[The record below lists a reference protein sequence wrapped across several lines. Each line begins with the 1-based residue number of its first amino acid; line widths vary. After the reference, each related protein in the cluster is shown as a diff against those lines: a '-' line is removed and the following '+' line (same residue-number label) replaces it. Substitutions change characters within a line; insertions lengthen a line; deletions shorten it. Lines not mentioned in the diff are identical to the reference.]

1 MPVQKLDFV
10 DRMRGLAILAVIAVH
25 YAQMFASPTL
35 KIIGATGQV
44 GVQLFF
50 VASAFTLCLSADQ
63 RAGEKHGVRNFYIRR
78 YFRIAPLYY
87 LGIVAYAAL
96 YISAGKGSSYTAG
109 NILANVFFV
118 HGVIPSANN
127 SIVPGGWTIGA
138 EMLFYLI
145 FPALYWAVERSWR
158 RFGGAALAAWLGLA
172 LLVALGWHFGYR
184 LETGRWIANNQFP
197 YTVFIAQ
204 FSVFMIGIVY
214 YLAAWRGDMLAP
226 HRLRDGLLAAAGF
239 GLCSWVIVAD
249 VHPLYGVLPTF
260 AGIASVFLANWLR
273 GQSAAGASGG
283 GWLVGI
289 GKVSFSL
296 YVLHF
301 MLVWQ
306 PSAWVIHW
314 FEGDVLAEWLIALP
328 LFVIDVVL
336 LYWAGR
342 ITLRYIET
350 PANNL
355 ARALIRRLDKPK
367 EIPAS

>member
-25 YAQMFASPTL
+25 YAQMFASPAL
-35 KIIGATGQV
+35 QLIGATGQV

-50 VASAFTLCLSADQ
+50 VASAFTLCRSADQ
-63 RAGEKHGVRNFYIRR
+63 RAGEPHGVRNFYIRR

-96 YISAGKGSSYTAG
+96 YISAGKGDSYTPD

-118 HGVIPSANN
+118 HGVIPAANN

-145 FPALYWAVERSWR
+145 FPALYLGVERSWQR
-158 RFGGAALAAWLGLA
+158 GGNRA
-172 LLVALGWHFGYR
+172 LLGWLAFSLVVGLGWHFGYR

-197 YTVFIAQ
+197 YTVFVTQ
-204 FSVFMIGIVY
+204 FPVFMIGIAY
-214 YLAAWRGDMLAP
+214 YLAAWRGGALVP
-226 HRLRDGLLAAAGF
+226 HRLRDSSLAAAGF
-239 GLCSWVIVAD
+239 ALCSWVIVAD
-249 VHPLYGVLPTF
+249 VRPLYGVLPTL

-273 GQSAAGASGG
+273 GQSVTG
-283 GWLVGI
+283 GWLVAI

-301 MLVWQ
+301 LLVWQ

-314 FEGDVLAEWLIALP
+314 FDGDALAEWLIALP
-328 LFVIDVVL
+328 LFCIDVLVL
-336 LYWAGR
+336 FWAGR

-350 PANNL
+350 PANDL
-355 ARALIRRLDKPK
+355 ARSLIRWLDKPK
-367 EIPAS
+367 EIPVS

>member
-25 YAQMFASPTL
+25 YAQMFASPAL

-63 RAGEKHGVRNFYIRR
+63 RAGEAHGVRNFYIRR

-87 LGIVAYAAL
+87 LGIAAYSAL
-96 YISAGKGSSYTAG
+96 YIGVGKGANYTAD

-138 EMLFYLI
+138 EMLFYFI

-158 RFGGAALAAWLGLA
+158 RFGARVLAGWMAFA

-204 FSVFMIGIVY
+204 FPVFMIGIVY
-214 YLAAWRGDMLAP
+214 YLAAWRGDALAP
-226 HRLRDGLLAAAGF
+226 HRLRDGLLAIAGF
-239 GLCSWVIVAD
+239 SLCSWVIVAD
-249 VHPLYGVLPTF
+249 VRPLYGVLPTF

-273 GQSAAGASGG
+273 GQNAQG
-283 GWLVGI
+283 GWLVAI

-301 MLVWQ
+301 LLVWQ
-306 PSAWVIHW
+306 PSAWVIWW
-314 FEGDVLAEWLIALP
+314 FEGDPLSEWLIALP
-328 LFVIDVVL
+328 LFAINVL
-336 LYWAGR
+336 VLFWAGR
-342 ITLRYIET
+342 ITLRFIET

-367 EIPAS
+367 EIPVS

>member
-1 MPVQKLDFV
+1 MAIVLYIALVMAAQAFQATPERHAPAVALGLLP
-10 DRMRGLAILAVIAVH
+10 GLAGWGALL
-25 YAQMFASPTL
+25 L
-35 KIIGATGQV
+35 KAG
-44 GVQLFF
+44 L
-50 VASAFTLCLSADQ
+50 
-63 RAGEKHGVRNFYIRR
+63 RAGGTGSPERPFGPQLLLPLQQADVWAAGAFALEQGQI
-78 YFRIAPLYY
+78 IAAMLLAAMLVYV
-87 LGIVAYAAL
+87 IEQRFAAAAL
-96 YISAGKGSSYTAG
+96 TA
-109 NILANVFFV
+109 LV
-118 HGVIPSANN
+118 
-127 SIVPGGWTIGA
+127 
-138 EMLFYLI
+138 
-145 FPALYWAVERSWR
+145 
-158 RFGGAALAAWLGLA
+158 AALAAWLGLA